1 MDAMAQDSSWCVL
14 SVVATGAIVLTD
26 QQPESGPQ
34 DLGTAVNLD
43 GLGIC
48 SGAASTVYMVVSP
61 SEEEQETGV
70 DESVRV

>member
-1 MDAMAQDSSWCVL
+1 MVWVSSI
-14 SVVATGAIVLTD
+14 VATGAIVLTH
-26 QQPESGPQ
+26 QQPESGPW
-34 DLGTAVNLD
+34 DLGMAVNLG

-48 SGAASTVYMVVSP
+48 SDAAATAYIVSP

>member
-1 MDAMAQDSSWCVL
+1 MVWVS

-26 QQPESGPQ
+26 QQPESGPW

-48 SGAASTVYMVVSP
+48 SGAAATAYIVVSP

>member
-1 MDAMAQDSSWCVL
+1 M
-14 SVVATGAIVLTD
+14 LTD

-70 DESVRV
+70 NESVIV